1 MAEPGNTHSM
11 RGIGSVI
18 RTVAHVL
25 VGILV
30 VWIALD
36 LLDANRANT
45 VVDVFHSAADW
56 LAGWSIGLFD
66 VASHTG
72 QVLLDYGIPAVVYV
86 VIANVIAGRTAARA

>member
-1 MAEPGNTHSM
+1 M
-11 RGIGSVI
+11 RGIDSVI
-18 RTVAHVL
+18 RTVAHVI

-45 VVDVFHSAADW
+45 VVGWFHSAADW

-66 VASHTG
+66 VAHHTA
-72 QVLLDYGIPAVVYV
+72 QVLLDYGIPAVVYLA
-86 VIANVIAGRTAARA
+86 IAHAIATRAVARRT

>member
-1 MAEPGNTHSM
+1 M
-11 RGIGSVI
+11 RGIDSVI

-45 VVDVFHSAADW
+45 VVGWFHSAADW

-66 VASHTG
+66 VSNHTV

-86 VIANVIAGRTAARA
+86 AIANLVASRTVART

>member
-1 MAEPGNTHSM
+1 M
-11 RGIGSVI
+11 RGIDSVI

-25 VGILV
+25 AGILV

-45 VVDVFHSAADW
+45 VVGWFHSAADW

-66 VASHTG
+66 VANQTL

-86 VIANVIAGRTAARA
+86 VIANLVASRAVARRA

>member
-1 MAEPGNTHSM
+1 M
-11 RGIGSVI
+11 
-18 RTVAHVL
+18 AHVL

-45 VVDVFHSAADW
+45 VVGWFHSAADW

-66 VASHTG
+66 VSNHTV

-86 VIANVIAGRTAARA
+86 AIANLVASRTVART

>member
-1 MAEPGNTHSM
+1 M
-11 RGIGSVI
+11 RGIDSVI

-25 VGILV
+25 AGILV

-45 VVDVFHSAADW
+45 VVGWFHSAADW
-56 LAGWSIGLFD
+56 LAGWSIGLFE
-66 VASHTG
+66 VANHTF

-86 VIANVIAGRTAARA
+86 VIANLVASRAVARA